1 MGVIDDLDWLNTNPD
16 LDALTARY
24 PALWLEAGKALVL
37 ARESGRADA
46 LNELVSKAKWSAEVW
61 KARITKSRNNK
72 KVIESAIRAV
82 VKSRMIILSL
92 ERAHL
97 AAAAGKTT
105 GTVRFTLLNGNIVQ
119 RLLFA
124 HDLVRKPASLRA
136 FRFWWPL
143 MTQKAILMPLVQDKG
158 IYCFYTR
165 ELIAEL
171 CATIGDRPCLEIG
184 AGDGTLARFLREK
197 GVRITP
203 TDDHSWKHAIEYPTE
218 VENLDARRALAK
230 YQPPVVV
237 CSWPPPGN
245 AFESQV
251 FATPSVELYIMIGSR
266 NLVACGNWDEYAKQ
280 HKFELS
286 DDRRLSALLLPPGD
300 MNAVVL
306 FRRKP
311 SALCRTTGT

>member
-1 MGVIDDLDWLNTNPD
+1 MGAMDDLEWLNTNPD
-16 LDALTARY
+16 LHALTGRY
-24 PALWLEAGKALVL
+24 PDIWLEAGKAL
-37 ARESGRADA
+37 AAAAESGRADA
-46 LNELVSKAKWSAEVW
+46 MNELASKAKWNAEVW
-61 KARITKSRNNK
+61 KARITKSRNNS
-72 KVIESAIRAV
+72 KVIESAVRAV

-105 GTVRFTLLNGNIVQ
+105 GTVRFTLLNGNIIQ

-171 CATIGDRPCLEIG
+171 CAMIGDRPCLEVG

-197 GVRITP
+197 GVRVTA
-203 TDDHSWKHAIEYPTE
+203 TDDQSWKHAIEYPAE
-218 VENLDARRALAK
+218 VENLDARRALAR
-230 YQPPVVV
+230 YQPAVVI

-245 AFESQV
+245 GFESQV

-266 NLVACGNWDEYAKQ
+266 NRMACGNWDEYAKQ
-280 HKFELS
+280 QKFELV
-286 DDRRLSALLLPPGD
+286 DDQQLGGLLLPPD
-300 MNAVVL
+300 DKNAVVL

-311 SALCRTTGT
+311 AAVCLATRA